1 MLGGMIMSLEEGAP
15 LLQSPIHLLHRAGQC
30 AGFIFSGEVGSAD
43 LTPRQYTILAAVA
56 REEGLSQTEL
66 VTRTGIDRS
75 TLADVIRRL
84 VQRGWLQRRRTSSDA
99 RAYAIRLTGA
109 GRDVLTNAEPA
120 AQRVD
125 EKVLSVLSD
134 EERDRF
140 MQDLSTIVHTLAAA
154 SALSPA
160 E

>member
-1 MLGGMIMSLEEGAP
+1 MSVEDGTT

-30 AGFIFSGEVGSAD
+30 AGFIFSGEVGGGD
-43 LTPRQYTILAAVA
+43 LTPRQYTLLAAVA

-99 RAYAIRLTGA
+99 RAYAIRLTEE
-109 GRDVLTNAEPA
+109 GREILKNAEPA

-125 EKVLSVLSD
+125 EKVLSGLSG

-140 MQDLSTIVHTLAAA
+140 MRDLNTIVLTLGAT
-154 SALSPA
+154 SPVPA